1 MALRITDR
9 RRILSL
15 LGVAALAGL
24 CTVMGALPAHAE
36 DAWPTGLITF
46 VIPGAAG
53 GSTDT
58 PARFLALKLGE
69 RLNQP
74 IVVDNKPGA
83 GGQLGAGQVARARSD
98 GYTVLVGNTGSNA
111 INYTAY
117 QNLSYK
123 PEDFIALT
131 DMISFANVLVV
142 PVGSP
147 IKSLQELIAAAKRE
161 PGKLSFSS
169 AGVGQTTHL
178 MGELFRERT
187 GTDVIHVP
195 YRGSTP
201 ATMAILSGE
210 TQFMFDNQTASLPHI
225 KAGKLRPLAVTG
237 ANREPELPDV
247 PTMTELGMKD
257 FDKVGWMGFFVP
269 AKTPTA
275 VVKKLTD
282 NLIAVLEE
290 PAVAQ
295 RYRELGIPPGRYAE
309 QGVLADGGAGPR
321 RLGRADSQ
329 PEFAAGLIGFL
340 RHKGSLGM
348 RGCLERSLEA
358 SGCSVEHARLPNSIG
373 SPPEPTIGSVQPL
386 GLRRTQQGQ
395 PLHV

>member
-1 MALRITDR
+1 MNLRSTNRRQALRLT
-9 RRILSL
+9 
-15 LGVAALAGL
+15 GTAALVGL
-24 CTVMGALPAHAE
+24 CTAISVPPAYAE
-36 DAWPTGLITF
+36 DAWPTGPITF

-83 GGQLGAGQVARARSD
+83 GGQFGAGQVARARSD

-117 QNLSYK
+117 QKLSYK

-142 PVGSP
+142 PAGSP
-147 IKSLQELIAAAKRE
+147 IKSLQELIGAAKKE

-178 MGELFRERT
+178 MGELFRART
-187 GTDVIHVP
+187 GTEVVHVP

-210 TQFMFDNQTASLPHI
+210 TQFMFDNLTASLPHI

-257 FDKVGWMGFFVP
+257 FDKVGWMGFFLP
-269 AKTPTA
+269 AKTPPA
-275 VVKKLTD
+275 VVQKLTD
-282 NLIAVLEE
+282 NLIAVLED

-295 RYRELGIPPGRYAE
+295 RWRELGGHPGGMPSKQFSQMVER
-309 QGVLADGGAGPR
+309 D
-321 RLGRADSQ
+321 RADWGELIRSQ
-329 PEFAAGLIGFL
+329 NL
-340 RHKGSLGM
+340 RLD
-348 RGCLERSLEA
+348 
-358 SGCSVEHARLPNSIG
+358 
-373 SPPEPTIGSVQPL
+373 
-386 GLRRTQQGQ
+386 
-395 PLHV
+395 